1 MGSAMSKPVVSESVE
16 ENSVAVQQQKIE
28 SMAARAKPEKPVSQ
42 SQTIRQIQ
50 TSLFYFFQS
59 P

>member
-1 MGSAMSKPVVSESVE
+1 MSKPVVSESVE